1 MTIREALTKGMIIL
15 KNNNVETPKLKARLL
30 LQYILK
36 KPRQYLIVYDNKE
49 IDKKEQWE
57 YFVNIEKLT
66 NGVPLQHITHRQ
78 EFMKM
83 DFFVDENVLIP
94 RPDTEILVEE
104 VIKIAQKY
112 NSPRILD
119 LCTGSGAIAISLKK
133 FVPSADITAVD
144 ISEKALEIAQ
154 KNAEKL
160 EAKINFVKSNLFDKL
175 DNKKFDIIVS
185 NPPYIRKDEIIKE
198 GSKVFGEFKD
208 FIARGN
214 VIDLAVGVVIG
225 SAFGKIVTSIV
236 NDILMPIIG
245 IIIGGIDFSGLSLKI
260 GSATVNYGMFIQNV
274 IDFLIVAI
282 CIFFFIKVIEKVT
295 KKKEEN
301 EEKVEEAKKDEQII
315 LLEEI
320 RDLLKESKDK

>member
-1 MTIREALTKGMIIL
+1 MTIKQAITKGMIML
-15 KNNNVETPKLKARLL
+15 KSNNVESPKLKARLL
-30 LQYILK
+30 LQYVLD
-36 KPRQYLIVYDNKE
+36 KPRQYIIVYDNKE
-49 IDKKEQWE
+49 IDKQQQWQ

-66 NGVPLQHITHRQ
+66 KGVPLQHITHRQ

-133 FVPSADITAVD
+133 FVPNADITAVD

-160 EAKINFVKSNLFDKL
+160 EAKINFVKSDLFDKL

-185 NPPYIRKDEIIKE
+185 NPPYIRKDEIKKLSEEVQKEPKIALDGGEDGLDFYRIITEQAINYLKTGSFLCFEIGYNQKNDVIKIIE
-198 GSKVFGEFKD
+198 DDQNYKNTYCKKD
-208 FIARGN
+208 LYGN
-214 VIDLAVGVVIG
+214 DR
-225 SAFGKIVTSIV
+225 
-236 NDILMPIIG
+236 
-245 IIIGGIDFSGLSLKI
+245 IIITQVL
-260 GSATVNYGMFIQNV
+260 
-274 IDFLIVAI
+274 
-282 CIFFFIKVIEKVT
+282 
-295 KKKEEN
+295 
-301 EEKVEEAKKDEQII
+301 
-315 LLEEI
+315 
-320 RDLLKESKDK
+320 

>member
-1 MTIREALTKGMIIL
+1 MTIKQAITKGMIML
-15 KNNNVETPKLKARLL
+15 KSNNVESPKLKARLL
-30 LQYILK
+30 LQYVLD
-36 KPRQYLIVYDNKE
+36 KPRQYIIVYDNKE
-49 IDKKEQWE
+49 IDKQQQWQ

-66 NGVPLQHITHRQ
+66 KGIPLQHITHRQ

-133 FVPSADITAVD
+133 FVPNADITAVD

-160 EAKINFVKSNLFDKL
+160 EAKINFVKSDLFDKL

-185 NPPYIRKDEIIKE
+185 NPPYIRKDEIKNLSEEVQKEPKIALDGGEDGLDFYRIIAEQAINYLKTGSFLCFEIGYNQKNDVIKIIE
-198 GSKVFGEFKD
+198 DEQNYKNTYCKKD
-208 FIARGN
+208 LYGN
-214 VIDLAVGVVIG
+214 DR
-225 SAFGKIVTSIV
+225 
-236 NDILMPIIG
+236 
-245 IIIGGIDFSGLSLKI
+245 IIITQVL
-260 GSATVNYGMFIQNV
+260 
-274 IDFLIVAI
+274 
-282 CIFFFIKVIEKVT
+282 
-295 KKKEEN
+295 
-301 EEKVEEAKKDEQII
+301 
-315 LLEEI
+315 
-320 RDLLKESKDK
+320 

>member
-1 MTIREALTKGMIIL
+1 MTIKQAITKGMIML
-15 KNNNVETPKLKARLL
+15 KSNNVESPKLKARLL
-30 LQYILK
+30 LQYVLD
-36 KPRQYLIVYDNKE
+36 KPRQYIIVYDNKE
-49 IDKKEQWE
+49 IDKQQQWQ

-66 NGVPLQHITHRQ
+66 KGIPLQHITHRQ

-133 FVPSADITAVD
+133 FVPNADITAVD

-185 NPPYIRKDEIIKE
+185 NPPYIRKKKIKKLSEEVQKEPKIALDGGEDGLDFYRIIAEQAINYLKTGSFLCFEIGYNQKNDVIKIIEDEQNYKNTYC
-198 GSKVFGEFKD
+198 KKD
-208 FIARGN
+208 LYGN
-214 VIDLAVGVVIG
+214 DR
-225 SAFGKIVTSIV
+225 
-236 NDILMPIIG
+236 
-245 IIIGGIDFSGLSLKI
+245 IIITQVL
-260 GSATVNYGMFIQNV
+260 
-274 IDFLIVAI
+274 
-282 CIFFFIKVIEKVT
+282 
-295 KKKEEN
+295 
-301 EEKVEEAKKDEQII
+301 
-315 LLEEI
+315 
-320 RDLLKESKDK
+320 

>member
-1 MTIREALTKGMIIL
+1 MTIKQAITKGMIML
-15 KNNNVETPKLKARLL
+15 KSNNVERQKLKARLL
-30 LQYILK
+30 LQYVLD
-36 KPRQYLIVYDNKE
+36 KPRQYIIVYDNKE
-49 IDKKEQWE
+49 IDKQQQWQ

-66 NGVPLQHITHRQ
+66 KGIPLQHITHRQ

-133 FVPSADITAVD
+133 FVPNADITAVD

-185 NPPYIRKDEIIKE
+185 NPPYIRKDEIKKLSEEVQKEPKIALDGGEDGLDFYRIIAEQAINYLKTGSFLCFEIGYNQKNDVIKIIE
-198 GSKVFGEFKD
+198 DEQNYKNTYCKKD
-208 FIARGN
+208 LYGN
-214 VIDLAVGVVIG
+214 DR
-225 SAFGKIVTSIV
+225 
-236 NDILMPIIG
+236 
-245 IIIGGIDFSGLSLKI
+245 IIITQVL
-260 GSATVNYGMFIQNV
+260 
-274 IDFLIVAI
+274 
-282 CIFFFIKVIEKVT
+282 
-295 KKKEEN
+295 
-301 EEKVEEAKKDEQII
+301 
-315 LLEEI
+315 
-320 RDLLKESKDK
+320 

>member
-1 MTIREALTKGMIIL
+1 MTIKQAITKGMIML
-15 KNNNVETPKLKARLL
+15 KSNNVESPKLKARLL
-30 LQYILK
+30 LQYVLD
-36 KPRQYLIVYDNKE
+36 KPRQYIIVYDNKE
-49 IDKKEQWE
+49 IDKQQQWQ

-66 NGVPLQHITHRQ
+66 KGIPLQHITHRQ

-133 FVPSADITAVD
+133 FVPNADITAVD

-160 EAKINFVKSNLFDKL
+160 EAKINFVKSDLFDKL

-185 NPPYIRKDEIIKE
+185 NPPYIRKDEIKKLSEEVQKEPKIALDGGEDGLDFYRIITEQAINYLKTGSFLCFEIGYNQKNDVIKIIE
-198 GSKVFGEFKD
+198 DDQNYKNTYCKKD
-208 FIARGN
+208 LYGN
-214 VIDLAVGVVIG
+214 DR
-225 SAFGKIVTSIV
+225 
-236 NDILMPIIG
+236 
-245 IIIGGIDFSGLSLKI
+245 IIITQVL
-260 GSATVNYGMFIQNV
+260 
-274 IDFLIVAI
+274 
-282 CIFFFIKVIEKVT
+282 
-295 KKKEEN
+295 
-301 EEKVEEAKKDEQII
+301 
-315 LLEEI
+315 
-320 RDLLKESKDK
+320 